1 LCVENFRR
9 LRGDIRD
16 GASRKKATGA
26 ETMEGLTMADGTV
39 TEVAAGAAS
48 AGTDA
53 ELIRKLQEAL
63 AVEQAKNQVLME
75 QLMKAEDG
83 LADKDLEGYADV
95 VEEADRPFWRGQLLE
110 NREAA
115 TGVLERMRGR
125 TKTAGSAEGA
135 DRLAPRPLHNRAEAR
150 VEVAGAAGGAA
161 GAGEDRAAK
170 IRNRAQEVARR
181 DGVSFSAAF
190 RLAEQE
196 LGAG

>member
-1 LCVENFRR
+1 
-9 LRGDIRD
+9 
-16 GASRKKATGA
+16 
-26 ETMEGLTMADGTV
+26 MADGDV
-39 TEVAAGAAS
+39 AGGAAG

-53 ELIRKLQEAL
+53 ELIRGLQEAL

-75 QLMKAEDG
+75 QLIKAEDA

-115 TGVLERMRGR
+115 AGVLERMRGR
-125 TKTAGSAEGA
+125 AKAGGAEGGG
-135 DRLAPRPLHNRAEAR
+135 RPAPRPLHNRAEA
-150 VEVAGAAGGAA
+150 VPECAGPAAA
-161 GAGEDRAAK
+161 GAGGDRAAK

-196 LGAG
+196 FGG

>member
-1 LCVENFRR
+1 
-9 LRGDIRD
+9 
-16 GASRKKATGA
+16 
-26 ETMEGLTMADGTV
+26 MADGNGA
-39 TEVAAGAAS
+39 EGAAAGGAD
-48 AGTDA
+48 GDA

-75 QLMKAEDG
+75 QLIKAEDA

-125 TKTAGSAEGA
+125 AKPAGSAEGA
-135 DRLAPRPLHNRAEAR
+135 DRPAPRPLHNRSEAR
-150 VEVAGAAGGAA
+150 PECAGAAAGGGA
-161 GAGEDRAAK
+161 GSGEDRAAK

-196 LGAG
+196 LGG

>member
-1 LCVENFRR
+1 
-9 LRGDIRD
+9 
-16 GASRKKATGA
+16 
-26 ETMEGLTMADGTV
+26 MEGLTMADGTV
-39 TEVAAGAAS
+39 TEGAAGAAS

-125 TKTAGSAEGA
+125 TKAAGSAEGA
-135 DRLAPRPLHNRAEAR
+135 DRTAPRPLHNRAEAR
-150 VEVAGAAGGAA
+150 VEAAGAAGGGT
-161 GAGEDRAAK
+161 GASEDRAAK

-196 LGAG
+196 FGVG

>member
-1 LCVENFRR
+1 M
-9 LRGDIRD
+9 RD
-16 GASRKKATGA
+16 GAPRKKVTGA

-39 TEVAAGAAS
+39 TEGAAGAAGA
-48 AGTDA
+48 AGAETDA

-125 TKTAGSAEGA
+125 TKVAGSAEGA
-135 DRLAPRPLHNRAEAR
+135 DRPAPRPLHNRAEAR
-150 VEVAGAAGGAA
+150 VEAAGAAGGAA
-161 GAGEDRAAK
+161 GSGEDRAAK

>member
-1 LCVENFRR
+1 
-9 LRGDIRD
+9 
-16 GASRKKATGA
+16 
-26 ETMEGLTMADGTV
+26 
-39 TEVAAGAAS
+39 VAIGAAE
-48 AGTDA
+48 GDA

-75 QLMKAEDG
+75 QLVKAEDA

-95 VEEADRPFWRGQLLE
+95 VEEPDRPFWRGQLLE

-115 TGVLERMRGR
+115 VGVLERMRGR
-125 TKTAGSAEGA
+125 AKAGDA
-135 DRLAPRPLHNRAEAR
+135 DGDGERPAPRPLHNRAEAR
-150 VEVAGAAGGAA
+150 PECAGAAAGGGA
-161 GAGEDRAAK
+161 GMGEDRAAK

>member
-1 LCVENFRR
+1 
-9 LRGDIRD
+9 
-16 GASRKKATGA
+16 
-26 ETMEGLTMADGTV
+26 MADGD
-39 TEVAAGAAS
+39 VASGGGDA

-53 ELIRKLQEAL
+53 ELIRGLQEAL

-75 QLMKAEDG
+75 QLIKAEDA

-115 TGVLERMRGR
+115 AGVLERMRGR
-125 TKTAGSAEGA
+125 AKAPDAGDGA
-135 DRLAPRPLHNRAEAR
+135 GQPAPRPLHNRAGAVPEC
-150 VEVAGAAGGAA
+150 AGPAATGAGG
-161 GAGEDRAAK
+161 DRAAK

-196 LGAG
+196 FGG

>member
-1 LCVENFRR
+1 
-9 LRGDIRD
+9 
-16 GASRKKATGA
+16 
-26 ETMEGLTMADGTV
+26 MADEIV
-39 TEVAAGAAS
+39 TEGAAGAAG

-53 ELIRKLQEAL
+53 ELMRKLQEAL

-125 TKTAGSAEGA
+125 TKAAASAEGA
-135 DRLAPRPLHNRAEAR
+135 DRSAPRPLHNRAEAR
-150 VEVAGAAGGAA
+150 VEVAGAAGGVA

-196 LGAG
+196 FGAG

>member
-1 LCVENFRR
+1 
-9 LRGDIRD
+9 
-16 GASRKKATGA
+16 
-26 ETMEGLTMADGTV
+26 MADGD
-39 TEVAAGAAS
+39 VASGGGDA

-53 ELIRKLQEAL
+53 DLIRGLQEAL

-75 QLMKAEDG
+75 QLIKAEDA

-115 TGVLERMRGR
+115 SGVLERMRGR
-125 TKTAGSAEGA
+125 VKTADAGDGVE
-135 DRLAPRPLHNRAEAR
+135 RPAPRPLHN
-150 VEVAGAAGGAA
+150 
-161 GAGEDRAAK
+161 RAAK

-196 LGAG
+196 FGG

>member
-1 LCVENFRR
+1 MTD
-9 LRGDIRD
+9 GDVA
-16 GASRKKATGA
+16 GG
-26 ETMEGLTMADGTV
+26 
-39 TEVAAGAAS
+39 AAG

-53 ELIRKLQEAL
+53 ELIRGLQEAL

-75 QLMKAEDG
+75 QLVKAEDA

-115 TGVLERMRGR
+115 AGVLERMRGR
-125 TKTAGSAEGA
+125 VKTADAGDGVE
-135 DRLAPRPLHNRAEAR
+135 RPAPRPLHNRAGAVPEC
-150 VEVAGAAGGAA
+150 AGAAAT
-161 GAGEDRAAK
+161 GAGGDRAAK

-196 LGAG
+196 FGG

>member
-1 LCVENFRR
+1 M
-9 LRGDIRD
+9 RD
-16 GASRKKATGA
+16 GAPRKKATGA
-26 ETMEGLTMADGTV
+26 ETMEGLTMADETV
-39 TEVAAGAAS
+39 TEGAAGAAD

-53 ELIRKLQEAL
+53 ELIRNLQEAL
-63 AVEQAKNQVLME
+63 AMEQAKNQVLME
-75 QLMKAEDG
+75 QLMKAEDA
-83 LADKDLEGYADV
+83 LADKDLEGYSDV

-125 TKTAGSAEGA
+125 TKAAGSAEGA
-135 DRLAPRPLHNRAEAR
+135 DRTAPRPLHNRAEAR

-196 LGAG
+196 FGVG